1 MDRTKLPYRK
11 TSDCFLFYK
20 GKIVAKDFGY
30 YIGFPGGGIDKG
42 ETPVEAARREIKE
55 EIGANVSKLRL
66 LGHIKWDWHPEW
78 ANNDK
83 RKKRYAKYRG
93 EDVYLFIGKI
103 DNFEKPTSDEGDDW
117 TPEFMKTKK
126 LIKKLQEYGKKD
138 PPNMDNYRQ
147 AQLIILNL
155 LKKAE

>member
-1 MDRTKLPYRK
+1 
-11 TSDCFLFYK
+11 
-20 GKIVAKDFGY
+20 
-30 YIGFPGGGIDKG
+30 
-42 ETPVEAARREIKE
+42 
-55 EIGANVSKLRL
+55 
-66 LGHIKWDWHPEW
+66 
-78 ANNDK
+78 
-83 RKKRYAKYRG
+83 
-93 EDVYLFIGKI
+93 VYLFIGKI
-103 DNFEKPTSDEGDDW
+103 DSFEKPTSDEGDDW